1 MKINKED
8 IPITMQTEDSIM
20 RAIPGYGGLTVGYNE
35 LPAGTDFKPL
45 LQGLEN
51 DSCHCPHWGYMIEG
65 TLRMN
70 YDDGTEEIVT
80 TGDVFYLQP
89 GHTAIVEEDMKF
101 LDFSPEKE
109 INEVMEHMGKKMA
122 EMSQ

>member
-1 MKINKED
+1 
-8 IPITMQTEDSIM
+8 
-20 RAIPGYGGLTVGYNE
+20 
-35 LPAGTDFKPL
+35 
-45 LQGLEN
+45 
-51 DSCHCPHWGYMIEG
+51 
-65 TLRMN
+65 MN